1 MDGLNFIAIAM
12 AAIVFTWVG
21 YFLGNFFPTLGKA
34 KKLQLERKA
43 SGQKLIDV
51 DSVKE
56 RVSQSDGGIDLS
68 FIKRA
73 WKKSVDWLL
82 EREEEEE
89 EPSEGEIV
97 EEQELPDE
105 SVEEQILEVESAPMG
120 DLSKEAQAK
129 LRVPEALSIPDDAI
143 FIWHDRH
150 RKKVFAQVDEDILD
164 LDQDMSKDQR
174 GALSLLLVDL
184 QDKVGLSATLK
195 AAIAEET
202 EQAYAEKEKQIKQ
215 ATVPIEEPVK
225 PPSFNPV
232 KSLINYVT
240 ADVPKLEDTPESIP
254 DQINSIL
261 QDLIH
266 DTPLRDRGISVA
278 NWPVR
283 GVVFIVGIEIYD
295 EIEEIPDPEI
305 QKVIQAAVKRWEETQ
320 TAE

>member
-43 SGQKLIDV
+43 AGQKLIDV
-51 DSVKE
+51 DAVKE
-56 RVSQSDGGIDLS
+56 RVSGAERSIDLS

-73 WKKSVDWLL
+73 WKKSLDWLL

-89 EPSEGEIV
+89 EPLEDEIA

-105 SVEEQILEVESAPMG
+105 PQVEQVVQIEPASQE
-120 DLSKEAQAK
+120 DLSQSVQAQ
-129 LRVPEALSIPDDAI
+129 LRVPTSLSIPDDSV
-143 FIWHDRH
+143 FIWHDRR

-164 LDQDMSKDQR
+164 LDENMSKDQH

-195 AAIAEET
+195 AAISDET
-202 EQAYAEKEKQIKQ
+202 DQAYAEKEKQIKQ

-225 PPSFNPV
+225 PPTFNPV

-240 ADVPKLEDTPESIP
+240 ADVPKLEDEPESIP

-261 QDLIH
+261 QDMIH
-266 DTPLRDRGISVA
+266 DTSLHDRGISVA

-295 EIEEIPDPEI
+295 DIEEIPDPEI
-305 QKVIQAAVKRWEETQ
+305 QEVIQAAVKRWEETQ
-320 TAE
+320 TGE